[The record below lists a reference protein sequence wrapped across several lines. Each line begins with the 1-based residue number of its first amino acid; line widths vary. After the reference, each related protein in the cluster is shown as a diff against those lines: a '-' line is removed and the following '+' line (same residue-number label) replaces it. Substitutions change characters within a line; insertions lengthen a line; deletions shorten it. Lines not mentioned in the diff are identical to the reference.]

1 MSYVE
6 RLNIF
11 VPIQMQQFWPSGS
24 DVLIWKL
31 FNCSVGIGSIDLSA
45 QHWKICR
52 LQIFSIH
59 SQYTC
64 GIYVLKWGFKFNRKL
79 LVKKKKNC
87 YIPGTTR
94 KITSLQVE
102 TLKLFRSNERSIGG
116 TSRKVRFVNWS
127 RWPCVLF
134 PWPQWNLNPT
144 APCKGWSYLT
154 HFARN
159 NLSPNTYTQGVLF
172 LSITH

>member
-11 VPIQMQQFWPSGS
+11 VPIQLQQFWPSGS

-45 QHWKICR
+45 QHWKFVDYKFF
-52 LQIFSIH
+52 LFIH
-59 SQYTC
+59 NILVEFMYSN
-64 GIYVLKWGFKFNRKL
+64 GVSNFNRKL
-79 LVKKKKNC
+79 LVKKKVVTF
-87 YIPGTTR
+87 PGTTR

-134 PWPQWNLNPT
+134 PWPQWNLIRLRHVKDDP
-144 APCKGWSYLT
+144 
-154 HFARN
+154 
-159 NLSPNTYTQGVLF
+159 
-172 LSITH
+172 I